1 MILPV
6 GMDVDGRFGESERTE
21 KKRMG
26 YVSKYPEGLQ
36 KYIASL
42 VEQNGG
48 HYNRVARKTGLDHKI
63 VRKFVQNVK
72 AAENSSEGTAD
83 GVDRRFKELRKHF
96 GLTQTKFA
104 EPLKCSQMD
113 VSQIELGNFRRLAE
127 IAPKV
132 CDHYNVRQEWLMKG
146 EGEIFK
152 QKEEVSDQ
160 RSILFELK
168 EIRILLRELIDLEEK
183 HCLPIVSESKDVGKT
198 KLEEGLFQDLLTM
211 NSGNSK

>member
-1 MILPV
+1 
-6 GMDVDGRFGESERTE
+6 
-21 KKRMG
+21 MG

-83 GVDRRFKELRKHF
+83 GIDQRFKELRKRL

-132 CDHYNVRQEWLMKG
+132 CDHYNVRKEWLMKG
-146 EGEIFK
+146 EGEIFR

-160 RSILFELK
+160 KSILSELK
-168 EIRILLRELIDLEEK
+168 EIKILLRELIDLEK
-183 HCLPIVSESKDVGKT
+183 STISESVKESNAET
-198 KLEEGLFQDLLTM
+198 RQELLFE
-211 NSGNSK
+211 